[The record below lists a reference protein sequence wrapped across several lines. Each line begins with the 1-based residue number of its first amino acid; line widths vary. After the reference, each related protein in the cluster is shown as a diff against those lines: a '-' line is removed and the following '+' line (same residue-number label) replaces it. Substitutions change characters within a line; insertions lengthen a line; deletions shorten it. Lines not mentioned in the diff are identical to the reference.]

1 MNGVN
6 VGKDNSRHT
15 FVFTG
20 KGGEYFLICLVNFL
34 LTIIT
39 LGIYGPWAL
48 VKCRRYIYQHV
59 TLNGQPFSY
68 KGTGGAI
75 FVSMFLIMVVYLL
88 SISCFSG
95 QHFLLGF
102 LLFALLICGIP
113 CMVVKSLQYQANMT
127 SLNGIRFGF
136 NCSMLRAWWVMLGL
150 PVLLALAFWFA
161 LYLIAQVMT
170 SIGGLFFSLVA
181 LSLLSAIGLG
191 VVHGITYS
199 KWMPLLGNNA
209 TFGIH
214 KFSIQV
220 NVKECIKGCTLATL
234 TMVPFIIVIGIMI
247 APVFQQLV
255 MMSMLGRSDAGGE
268 LVMQYY
274 PQIIA
279 SYFLYFVAILV
290 FASYLYVTLRN
301 LFLNNLTLA
310 NGTIRFHSSVTAV
323 GMLLRMFAVL
333 MGSSITCGLAYP
345 WLKMWMISWIANN
358 THVQGDLDSLELAND
373 EKPQDSGPLM
383 WISRGI
389 MPYVPFI

>member
-6 VGKDNSRHT
+6 IGKDNPRHA

-20 KGGEYFLICLVNFL
+20 KGGEYFLICLVNLL

-39 LGIYGPWAL
+39 MGIYGPWAL

-59 TLNGQPFSY
+59 TLKGQPFRY
-68 KGTGGAI
+68 EGTGGAI
-75 FVSMFLIMVVYLL
+75 FVSFSIIMVVYFF
-88 SISCFSG
+88 SIFCFSG
-95 QHFLLGF
+95 QHFALGF
-102 LLFALLICGIP
+102 LLLVLLLGCIP
-113 CMVVKSLQYQANMT
+113 CMAVKSLQYQANMT
-127 SLNGIRFGF
+127 LLNGIRFGF

-150 PVLLALAFWFA
+150 PVLLALAFWFV
-161 LYLIAQVMT
+161 LYLISQVTT
-170 SIGGLFFSLVA
+170 SIGGVFFNLVA
-181 LSLLSAIGLG
+181 LSLLSVVGLG

-214 KFSIQV
+214 QFSIKV
-220 NVKECIKGCTLATL
+220 SVKECIKGCMLAIL

-247 APVFQQLV
+247 VPVFQQL
-255 MMSMLGRSDAGGE
+255 MMMAMLGQADAGGE
-268 LVMQYY
+268 LVLQYF
-274 PQIIA
+274 PQIMA

-290 FASYLYVTLRN
+290 LASYLYVTLRN

-310 NGTIRFHSSVTAV
+310 NGTVSFHSSITAI
-323 GMLLRMFAVL
+323 GMLLRIFAVL
-333 MGSSITCGLAYP
+333 VGTSITCGLAYP
-345 WLKMWMISWIANN
+345 WLKMWMVSWIANN
-358 THVQGDLDSLELAND
+358 THVQGDLDSLELTND
-373 EKPQDSGPLM
+373 DKPQDSGLLM

>member
-191 VVHGITYS
+191 CVHGITYS

-234 TMVPFIIVIGIMI
+234 TMAPFIIVIGFMI

-268 LVMQYY
+268 LVLQYY

>member
-6 VGKDNSRHT
+6 VGKDNSRHS

-59 TLNGQPFSY
+59 TLNGKPFSY

-75 FVSMFLIMVVYLL
+75 FVSMFLIIVVYLL

-95 QHFLLGF
+95 QHFVLGF
-102 LLFALLICGIP
+102 LLFALLSCGIP
-113 CMVVKSLQYQANMT
+113 CMAVKSLQYQANMT

-161 LYLIAQVMT
+161 LYLIAQLTT
-170 SIGGLFFSLVA
+170 SIGGLFFNLVA

-191 VVHGITYS
+191 VVNGITYS

-214 KFSIQV
+214 KFSVQV
-220 NVKECIKGCTLATL
+220 NVKECIKGCMLAIL

-247 APVFQQLV
+247 APVFQQV
-255 MMSMLGRSDAGGE
+255 MMMTMLGRSDAGGE
-268 LVMQYY
+268 LVLQYY
-274 PQIIA
+274 PQIMA

-290 FASYLYVTLRN
+290 FASYLYVTLRS

-310 NGTIRFHSSVTAV
+310 NGTIRFHSSVTTFGV
-323 GMLLRMFAVL
+323 LLRMFAVL

-358 THVQGDLDSLELAND
+358 THVQGDLDSLALAND

>member
-1 MNGVN
+1 MNNVN
-6 VGKDNSRHT
+6 IGKDNSRHS

-48 VKCRRYIYQHV
+48 IKCRRYIYQHV
-59 TLNGQPFSY
+59 TLKGQPFSY

-75 FVSMFLIMVVYLL
+75 FVSMLLIVVVYLL
-88 SISCFSG
+88 SISCFAG
-95 QHFLLGF
+95 QHFALGLF
-102 LLFALLICGIP
+102 LFALLICGIP
-113 CMVVKSLQYQANMT
+113 CMAVKSLQYQANMT
-127 SLNGIRFGF
+127 SLNDIRFGF
-136 NCSMLRAWWVMLGL
+136 NCSMMRAWWVMLGL
-150 PVLLALAFWFA
+150 PVLLALVFWFA
-161 LYLIAQVMT
+161 LYLIAQVTT
-170 SIGGLFFSLVA
+170 SIGGLFFNLVA

-220 NVKECIKGCTLATL
+220 NVKECIKGCMLAIL

-247 APVFQQLV
+247 APLFQQL
-255 MMSMLGRSDAGGE
+255 MMMTMLGRSDAGSE
-268 LVMQYY
+268 
-274 PQIIA
+274 
-279 SYFLYFVAILV
+279 FVAILV
-290 FASYLYVTLRN
+290 FASYLYVTLRS

-310 NGTIRFHSSVTAV
+310 NGAIRFHSSVTAI
-323 GMLLRMFAVL
+323 GMLLRMLALL
-333 MGSSITCGLAYP
+333 MGASITCGLAYP
-345 WLKMWMISWIANN
+345 WLKMWMVSWIANN
-358 THVQGDLDSLELAND
+358 THVQGDLDSLELTND
-373 EKPQDSGPLM
+373 DKPQDSGSLM

>member
-6 VGKDNSRHT
+6 VGKDNSRHS

-48 VKCRRYIYQHV
+48 VKYRRYIYQHV

-75 FVSMFLIMVVYLL
+75 FVSMFLIIVVYLL

-95 QHFLLGF
+95 QHFVLGF
-102 LLFALLICGIP
+102 LLFALLSCGIP
-113 CMVVKSLQYQANMT
+113 CMAVKSLQYQANMT
-127 SLNGIRFGF
+127 SLNGIHFGF

-161 LYLIAQVMT
+161 LYLIAQLTT
-170 SIGGLFFSLVA
+170 SIGGLFCNLVA
-181 LSLLSAIGLG
+181 LSWLSAIGLG
-191 VVHGITYS
+191 VVNGITYS

-214 KFSIQV
+214 KFSVQV
-220 NVKECIKGCTLATL
+220 NVKECIKGCMLAIL

-247 APVFQQLV
+247 APVFQQV
-255 MMSMLGRSDAGGE
+255 MMMTMLGRSDAGGE
-268 LVMQYY
+268 LVLQYY
-274 PQIIA
+274 PQIMA

-290 FASYLYVTLRN
+290 FASYLYVTLRS

-310 NGTIRFHSSVTAV
+310 NGTIRFHSSVTTFGV
-323 GMLLRMFAVL
+323 LLRMFAVL

-358 THVQGDLDSLELAND
+358 THVQGDLDSLALAND

>member
-6 VGKDNSRHT
+6 VGKDNSRHA

-75 FVSMFLIMVVYLL
+75 FVSMFLIIVVYLL

-95 QHFLLGF
+95 QHFVLGF
-102 LLFALLICGIP
+102 LLFALLSCGIP
-113 CMVVKSLQYQANMT
+113 CMAVKSLQYQANMT

-161 LYLIAQVMT
+161 LYLIAQLTT
-170 SIGGLFFSLVA
+170 SIGGLFFNLVA

-191 VVHGITYS
+191 VVNGITYS

-214 KFSIQV
+214 KFSVQV
-220 NVKECIKGCTLATL
+220 NVKECIKGCMLAIL

-247 APVFQQLV
+247 APVFQQV
-255 MMSMLGRSDAGGE
+255 MMMTMLGRSDAGGE
-268 LVMQYY
+268 LVLQYY
-274 PQIIA
+274 PQIMA
-279 SYFLYFVAILV
+279 SYFLYFVAIFV
-290 FASYLYVTLRN
+290 FASYLYVTLRS

-310 NGTIRFHSSVTAV
+310 NETIRFHSSVTTF

-358 THVQGDLDSLELAND
+358 THVQGDLDSLALAND

>member
-6 VGKDNSRHT
+6 VGKDNSRHA

-75 FVSMFLIMVVYLL
+75 FVSMFLIIVIYLL

-95 QHFLLGF
+95 QHFVLGF
-102 LLFALLICGIP
+102 LLFALLSCGIP
-113 CMVVKSLQYQANMT
+113 CMAVKSLQYQANMT

-161 LYLIAQVMT
+161 LYLIAQLTT
-170 SIGGLFFSLVA
+170 SIGGLFFNLVA

-191 VVHGITYS
+191 VVNGITYS

-214 KFSIQV
+214 KFSVQV
-220 NVKECIKGCTLATL
+220 NVKECIKGCMLAIL

-247 APVFQQLV
+247 APVFQQV
-255 MMSMLGRSDAGGE
+255 MMMTMLGRSDAGGE
-268 LVMQYY
+268 LVLQYY
-274 PQIIA
+274 PQIMA

-290 FASYLYVTLRN
+290 FASYLYVTLRS

-310 NGTIRFHSSVTAV
+310 NETIRFHSSVTTF

-358 THVQGDLDSLELAND
+358 THVQGDLDSLALAND

>member
-6 VGKDNSRHT
+6 VGKDNSRHA

-59 TLNGQPFSY
+59 TLKGQPFSY

-75 FVSMFLIMVVYLL
+75 FVSMFLIFVVYLL

-95 QHFLLGF
+95 QHFVLGF

-113 CMVVKSLQYQANMT
+113 CMAVKSLQYQANMT

-161 LYLIAQVMT
+161 LYLIAQVTT
-170 SIGGLFFSLVA
+170 SIGGLFFNLVA

-191 VVHGITYS
+191 VVNGITYS

-220 NVKECIKGCTLATL
+220 NVKECIKGCTLAIL
-234 TMVPFIIVIGIMI
+234 TMAPFIIVIGIMI
-247 APVFQQLV
+247 APVFQQL
-255 MMSMLGRSDAGGE
+255 MMMTMLGQSKAGSE
-268 LVMQYY
+268 LVLQYY
-274 PQIIA
+274 PQIAA

-310 NGTIRFHSSVTAV
+310 NGTIRFHSSVTTF

-373 EKPQDSGPLM
+373 DKPQDSGPLM

-389 MPYVPFI
+389 VPYVPFI

>member
-1 MNGVN
+1 MNDVN
-6 VGKDNSRHT
+6 IGKDNSRHS

-48 VKCRRYIYQHV
+48 IKCRRYIYQHV
-59 TLNGQPFSY
+59 TLKGQPFSY

-75 FVSMFLIMVVYLL
+75 FVSMLLIVVVYLL
-88 SISCFSG
+88 SISCFAG
-95 QHFLLGF
+95 QHFTLGLF
-102 LLFALLICGIP
+102 LFALLICGIP
-113 CMVVKSLQYQANMT
+113 CMAVKSLQYQANMT
-127 SLNGIRFGF
+127 SLNDIRFGF
-136 NCSMLRAWWVMLGL
+136 NCSMMRAWWVMLGL
-150 PVLLALAFWFA
+150 PVLLALVFWFA
-161 LYLIAQVMT
+161 LYLIAQVTT
-170 SIGGLFFSLVA
+170 SIGGVFFNLVA

-220 NVKECIKGCTLATL
+220 NVKECIKGCMLAIL

-247 APVFQQLV
+247 APVFQQL
-255 MMSMLGRSDAGGE
+255 MMMTMLGRSDAGSE
-268 LVMQYY
+268 FVLQYY
-274 PQIIA
+274 PQIMA

-310 NGTIRFHSSVTAV
+310 NGTIRFHSSVTAI
-323 GMLLRMFAVL
+323 GMFLRMLAVL

-345 WLKMWMISWIANN
+345 
-358 THVQGDLDSLELAND
+358 
-373 EKPQDSGPLM
+373 
-383 WISRGI
+383 
-389 MPYVPFI
+389 

>member
-1 MNGVN
+1 MNDVN
-6 VGKDNSRHT
+6 IGKDNSRHL

-48 VKCRRYIYQHV
+48 IKCRRYIYQHV
-59 TLNGQPFSY
+59 TLKGQPFSY

-75 FVSMFLIMVVYLL
+75 FVSMLLIVAVYLF
-88 SISCFSG
+88 SISCFAG
-95 QHFLLGF
+95 QYFALGLF
-102 LLFALLICGIP
+102 LFALLICGIP
-113 CMVVKSLQYQANMT
+113 CMAVKSLQYQANMT

-150 PVLLALAFWFA
+150 PVLLALVFWFA
-161 LYLIAQVMT
+161 LYLIAQVTT
-170 SIGGLFFSLVA
+170 SIGGLFFNLVA

-220 NVKECIKGCTLATL
+220 NVKECIKGCMLAIL

-247 APVFQQLV
+247 APVFQQL
-255 MMSMLGRSDAGGE
+255 MMMTMLGRSDAGSE
-268 LVMQYY
+268 FVLQYY
-274 PQIIA
+274 PQIMA

-310 NGTIRFHSSVTAV
+310 NGTIRFHSSVTAI
-323 GMLLRMFAVL
+323 GMLLRMLAVL

-345 WLKMWMISWIANN
+345 WLKMWMVSWIANN
-358 THVQGDLDSLELAND
+358 THVQGDLDSLELTND
-373 EKPQDSGPLM
+373 DKPQDSGSLM

>member
-1 MNGVN
+1 MNDVN
-6 VGKDNSRHT
+6 IGKDNSRHS

-48 VKCRRYIYQHV
+48 IKCRRYIYQHV
-59 TLNGQPFSY
+59 TLKGQPFSY

-75 FVSMFLIMVVYLL
+75 FVSMLLIVVVYLL
-88 SISCFSG
+88 SISCFAG
-95 QHFLLGF
+95 QHFALGLF
-102 LLFALLICGIP
+102 LFALLICGIP
-113 CMVVKSLQYQANMT
+113 CMAVKSLQYQANMT
-127 SLNGIRFGF
+127 SLNDIRFGF
-136 NCSMLRAWWVMLGL
+136 NCSMMRAWCACSVGVSFL
-150 PVLLALAFWFA
+150 VRTVS
-161 LYLIAQVMT
+161 YCT
-170 SIGGLFFSLVA
+170 SDDINRGVFFNLVA

-220 NVKECIKGCTLATL
+220 NVKECIKGCMLAIL

-247 APVFQQLV
+247 APVFQQL
-255 MMSMLGRSDAGGE
+255 MMMTMLGRSDAGSE
-268 LVMQYY
+268 FVLQYY
-274 PQIIA
+274 PQIMA

-310 NGTIRFHSSVTAV
+310 NGTIRFHSSVTAI
-323 GMLLRMFAVL
+323 GMLLRMLAVL

-345 WLKMWMISWIANN
+345 WLKMWMVSWIANN
-358 THVQGDLDSLELAND
+358 THVQGDLDSLELTND
-373 EKPQDSGPLM
+373 DKPQDSGSLM

>member
-1 MNGVN
+1 MNDVN
-6 VGKDNSRHT
+6 IGKDNSRHS

-75 FVSMFLIMVVYLL
+75 FVSMFLIIVVYLL

-95 QHFLLGF
+95 QHFVLGF
-102 LLFALLICGIP
+102 LLFALLSCGIP
-113 CMVVKSLQYQANMT
+113 CMAVKSLQYQANMT

-136 NCSMLRAWWVMLGL
+136 NCSMLRAWGVRLGL
-150 PVLLALAFWFA
+150 PVWLALACWFA
-161 LYLIAQVMT
+161 LYLIAQLTT
-170 SIGGLFFSLVA
+170 SIGGLFFNLVA

-191 VVHGITYS
+191 VVNGITYS

-214 KFSIQV
+214 KFSVQV
-220 NVKECIKGCTLATL
+220 NVKECIKGCMLAIL

-247 APVFQQLV
+247 APVFQQV
-255 MMSMLGRSDAGGE
+255 MMMTMLGRSDDGGA
-268 LVMQYY
+268 LVLQYY
-274 PQIIA
+274 PQIMA

-290 FASYLYVTLRN
+290 FASYLYVTLRS

-310 NGTIRFHSSVTAV
+310 NGTIRFHSSVTTFGV
-323 GMLLRMFAVL
+323 LLRMFAVL

-358 THVQGDLDSLELAND
+358 THVQGDLDSLALAND

>member
-6 VGKDNSRHT
+6 VGKDNSRHS

-95 QHFLLGF
+95 QHFVLGF

-113 CMVVKSLQYQANMT
+113 CMAVKSLQYQANMT

-161 LYLIAQVMT
+161 LYLIAQVTT
-170 SIGGLFFSLVA
+170 SIGGLFFNLVA

-214 KFSIQV
+214 KFSVQV
-220 NVKECIKGCTLATL
+220 NVKECIKGCTLAIL
-234 TMVPFIIVIGIMI
+234 TMAPFIIVIGIMI
-247 APVFQQLV
+247 APVFQQLI
-255 MMSMLGRSDAGGE
+255 MMSMLGQSDAGGE
-268 LVMQYY
+268 LVLQYY
-274 PQIIA
+274 PQITA

-290 FASYLYVTLRN
+290 FSIYLYVTLRN
-301 LFLNNLTLA
+301 LFLNNLMLA
-310 NGTIRFHSSVTAV
+310 NGTIRFHSSITTF

-333 MGSSITCGLAYP
+333 MGASITCGLAYP

-358 THVQGDLDSLELAND
+358 THVQGDLDSLELTND
-373 EKPQDSGPLM
+373 DKPQDSGPLM

>member
-6 VGKDNSRHT
+6 VGKDNPRHA

-34 LTIIT
+34 LTIIM

-59 TLNGQPFSY
+59 TLKGQPFSY

-75 FVSMFLIMVVYLL
+75 FVSMLLIMIVYFF
-88 SISCFSG
+88 SIFCFSG
-95 QHFLLGF
+95 QHFVLGF
-102 LLFALLICGIP
+102 FLFALLICGIP
-113 CMVVKSLQYQANMT
+113 CMAVKSLQYQANMT

-150 PVLLALAFWFA
+150 PVLLALAFWLA

-170 SIGGLFFSLVA
+170 SIGGLVFNLVV
-181 LSLLSAIGLG
+181 LSLLSAVGLG

-209 TFGIH
+209 TFGTH
-214 KFSIQV
+214 QFSIKV
-220 NVKECIKGCTLATL
+220 NVKECIKGCMLAIL

-247 APVFQQLV
+247 APVFQQL
-255 MMSMLGRSDAGGE
+255 MMMTMLGRAGAGSD
-268 LVMQYY
+268 LILQYY
-274 PQIIA
+274 PQIMA

-290 FASYLYVTLRN
+290 FASYLYATLRG

-310 NGTIRFHSSVTAV
+310 NGTIHFHSSVTTF
-323 GMLLRMFAVL
+323 GMLLRMFAIL
-333 MGSSITCGLAYP
+333 MGLQSP
-345 WLKMWMISWIANN
+345 VDWLIP
-358 THVQGDLDSLELAND
+358 G
-373 EKPQDSGPLM
+373 
-383 WISRGI
+383 
-389 MPYVPFI
+389 

>member
-1 MNGVN
+1 MNDVN
-6 VGKDNSRHT
+6 IGKDNSRHS

-48 VKCRRYIYQHV
+48 IKCRRYIYQHV
-59 TLNGQPFSY
+59 TLKGQPFSY

-75 FVSMFLIMVVYLL
+75 FVSMLLIVVVYLL
-88 SISCFSG
+88 SISCFAG
-95 QHFLLGF
+95 QHFALGLF
-102 LLFALLICGIP
+102 LFALLICGIP
-113 CMVVKSLQYQANMT
+113 CMAVKSLQYQANMT
-127 SLNGIRFGF
+127 SLNDIRFGF
-136 NCSMLRAWWVMLGL
+136 NCSMMRAWWVMLGL
-150 PVLLALAFWFA
+150 PVLLALVFWFA
-161 LYLIAQVMT
+161 LYLIAQVTT
-170 SIGGLFFSLVA
+170 SIGGLFFNLVA

-220 NVKECIKGCTLATL
+220 NVKECIKGCMLAIL

-247 APVFQQLV
+247 APVFQQL
-255 MMSMLGRSDAGGE
+255 MMMTMLGRSDAGSE
-268 LVMQYY
+268 FVLQYY
-274 PQIIA
+274 PQIMA

-290 FASYLYVTLRN
+290 FASYLYVTLRS

-310 NGTIRFHSSVTAV
+310 NGAIRFHSSVTAI
-323 GMLLRMFAVL
+323 GMLLRMLALL
-333 MGSSITCGLAYP
+333 MGASITCGLAYP
-345 WLKMWMISWIANN
+345 WLKM
-358 THVQGDLDSLELAND
+358 SLELTND
-373 EKPQDSGPLM
+373 DKPQDSGSLM